1 MRQHDIGDD
10 EIRVIG
16 KPSGDDHKKVVLRNV
31 IRVCLAVLVLAAL
44 ALWIVRRVTLVSHE
58 ESQFVYEAEGV
69 LSGPVSTPESTLA
82 PVPAPSPSPSVLC
95 DTLYGNGQTL
105 VRLMPVNAVPELMI
119 DRPDTL
125 DEKILLAAQ
134 AADIRRDNGEIV
146 GAYVLA
152 GKPVAWGLSK
162 KGYAAIIDGQL
173 SVGVAD
179 NSPLF
184 EKATETGG
192 YFFRQYPL
200 VDNGEPIMN
209 NPKNKAVRK
218 ALCQS
223 GEDAFLV
230 ISQDPLTLNEFST
243 ALAAAGIE
251 NAISL
256 VGGSSNGFV
265 RSSDGGISHL
275 GLTPRMAYK
284 YENYIIWRS
293 R

>member
-1 MRQHDIGDD
+1 MSMRHNEIGDD

-16 KPSGDDHKKVVLRNV
+16 KPSENGGKRRSLWKMVM
-31 IRVCLAVLVLAAL
+31 VCGAALVLIAL
-44 ALWIVRRVTLVSHE
+44 VLWICLGHAPGKEVRGETI
-58 ESQFVYEAEGV
+58 YEPEMY
-69 LSGPVSTPESTLA
+69 LPEPTPPAPAPA
-82 PVPAPSPSPSVLC
+82 PVTTPSVLC
-95 DTLYGNGQTL
+95 DTLYSNGLALQ
-105 VRLMPVNAVPELMI
+105 RLMPVNLVPELMI

-125 DEKILLAAQ
+125 DEGIFLAAQ
-134 AADIRRDNGEIV
+134 AADIRRDNGKIV
-146 GAYVLA
+146 GAYVIA

-162 KGYAAIIDGQL
+162 RGYAAILDGKL

-200 VDNGEPIMN
+200 VDNTVAIEN

-218 ALCQS
+218 ALCQT
-223 GEDAFLV
+223 GEECFIV
-230 ISQDPLTLNEFST
+230 VCWEPVTLTVFAS

-256 VGGSSNGFV
+256 VGGNSNGFV
-265 RSSDGGISHL
+265 RHPDGRISHL
-275 GLTPRMAYK
+275 GDPPGVAYR
-284 YENYIIWRS
+284 YENYILWRT

>member
-1 MRQHDIGDD
+1 MRQHDISDD

-16 KPSGDDHKKVVLRNV
+16 KPSGDGRRKLRLRN
-31 IRVCLAVLVLAAL
+31 ILRACIAVLVLAGL
-44 ALWIVRRVTLVSHE
+44 AFWIVRRAAPTSHDE
-58 ESQFVYEAEGV
+58 GQFVYEPETM
-69 LSGPVSTPESTLA
+69 LSEPI
-82 PVPAPSPSPSVLC
+82 PAPISSPSVCC
-95 DTLYGNGQTL
+95 DTLYANGLAL

-125 DEKILLAAQ
+125 DESILLAAQ

-162 KGYAAIIDGQL
+162 KGYAAIIDGKM

-184 EKATETGG
+184 EKATETRG

-200 VDNGEPIMN
+200 VDNGEAVMN

-218 ALCQS
+218 ALCQN
-223 GEDAFLV
+223 GEDCFLV
-230 ISQDPLTLNEFST
+230 ICWSAVTLNDFSA

-265 RSSDGGISHL
+265 RSAEGEISRL
-275 GLTPRMAYK
+275 GLIPRMAYK
-284 YENYIIWRS
+284 YENYILWRS

>member
-1 MRQHDIGDD
+1 MKMRQHDIGDD

-16 KPSGDDHKKVVLRNV
+16 KSSEGRRKKLLLRN
-31 IRVCLAVLVLAAL
+31 ILGVCIAVLVLAAL
-44 ALWIVRRVTLVSHE
+44 ALWIVKR
-58 ESQFVYEAEGV
+58 A
-69 LSGPVSTPESTLA
+69 TLA
-82 PVPAPSPSPSVLC
+82 SHNEGRSIYEPQTMLSEPACAPIPIPTPSASVLC
-95 DTLYGNGQTL
+95 DTLYGNGQML

-162 KGYAAIIDGQL
+162 RGYAAIIDGKL

-200 VDNGEPIMN
+200 VDNGQAVMN

-223 GEDAFLV
+223 GEDNFLV
-230 ISQDPLTLNEFST
+230 ISQAPLTLSEFAT

-265 RSSDGGISHL
+265 RSCEGGISHL
-275 GLTPRMAYK
+275 GLIPRMAYK
-284 YENYIIWRS
+284 YENYIVWRC